1 MVCKYNIDKKIISF
15 LLFREEIKMIRL
27 INEAVDLDAHR
38 LENMIESVKKSIKI
52 AKTFKNNYNE
62 VIQSISELENM
73 LRNLEE
79 ARKHFSH

>member
-1 MVCKYNIDKKIISF
+1 
-15 LLFREEIKMIRL
+15 MIRL
-27 INEAVDLDAHR
+27 LNESVDLDAHR

>member
-1 MVCKYNIDKKIISF
+1 
-15 LLFREEIKMIRL
+15 MIRL
-27 INEAVDLDAHR
+27 LNESVDLDAHR

-73 LRNLEE
+73 LHNLEE
-79 ARKHFSH
+79 AKKHFSH